1 LLLHLPPYVIKR
13 VIKFILLI
21 INRKGEHM
29 KPRNLLLL
37 ALLLLIHQTAFAG
50 VNGTLSG
57 VVKDVDGKPLPGAA
71 VRVMGTSKGTATK
84 KDGSYRILNIPSGT
98 YSVTYSS
105 LSYKTQTIKNVI
117 ISADQT
123 TEKNVTLQLEVSK
136 TGEVKVIA
144 DKIKMVDERVVG
156 VTKNLGADV
165 LTGTTRESAVALA
178 TTQAGVQQSG
188 GQLVIRGSRTTD
200 TQIKIDGQDISDPIS
215 GGLGAAASLAGSL
228 DYAPTASAFATS
240 ETQVM
245 TGNFSAQY
253 GNAMGGVVNQVAKQG
268 RTDKYE
274 GLLRW
279 KTDVPGLFGKSGVIG
294 RPGDGLQALAA
305 IENTFDANFGGPI
318 PFLDKSTFF
327 ISGRYFTEQ
336 HRNNG
341 LDVRDRGGN
350 SLGQFPNNTSAVR
363 NITGRIALQLSD
375 DIKLILGGSW
385 GLTALQGTSNLD
397 RNSWVWLYANTPA
410 QYMRPNADG
419 GLDTFMLSSVP
430 EQRAKQTVL
439 NNFIYSYFARI
450 NHNLSE
456 NSFYE
461 ATLSLN
467 DNIVE
472 DGRLNMPWYSNDI
485 SDPNR
490 IYGSRVIN
498 GVVQDPSALQNT
510 VPGDRFFTGYDI
522 WKPQDLYVST
532 STNFG
537 PGNAYSFG
545 SLRRYNPAT
554 LQDRVPVLDIYDQ
567 MIGTYQGR
575 PISYTNPI
583 TGYVEGGEDKTSSSN
598 PYGLS
603 GIDYFNARGNA
614 DGLEFRRSNFVQ
626 FDGNYQ
632 HIVDAGTTKHLIKA
646 GIDARFY
653 SLSRYNNGSNPWA
666 TNPFYDVYSSEYGG
680 NIYTKNDIERANSSK
695 AINASIISVYAEDQI
710 SYKSGIT
717 INPSVRL
724 DIFNPQTSFRID
736 PTILPGTAGSES
748 EQATVKIQANPRI
761 FVSYP
766 VTDRSFFSVGYGWY
780 SQTPRFSLVY
790 DNTTSQINRGN
801 AIVGNPDLRPEI
813 TKQYNIG
820 YNIQLSDDFAFD
832 VQGYFKDVYGLT
844 GLVYVQN
851 TRNPYSLYSNGEYG
865 NSRGVEFTLRKR
877 LSNNFG
883 FNVNYALATNVA
895 TSSASGSNYGVIL
908 AGADPFSGRVQF
920 PLTEFP
926 IDNDRRHRFN
936 YIVDFV
942 WGKDEGPSIGG
953 VKFLQNTAI
962 NFTGLYQTGLPFTLR
977 DIRGNQIGDF
987 NAQRQPDIWTVDMRL
1002 QRSIP
1007 LADIFGDGMGT
1018 SELILFADVIN
1029 LVNRTEAVSLNER
1042 TNDPINDGNLLY
1054 KQLGE
1059 FIGPLYSKA
1068 DPFNSATTATAQFDN
1083 VGVRRY
1089 NSIADTN
1096 RDGVLTQRE
1105 QLDMHFQFT
1114 NDAFSRRGR
1123 FQFPRQVFFGFMIR
1137 F

>member
-1 LLLHLPPYVIKR
+1 
-13 VIKFILLI
+13 
-21 INRKGEHM
+21 M

-37 ALLLLIHQTAFAG
+37 ALLLLIQQTAFAG

-57 VVKDVDGKPLPGAA
+57 VVKDNDGKPLQGAT
-71 VRVMGTSKGTATK
+71 VQVIGTGKGTATK

-98 YSVTYSS
+98 YSVKYSY
-105 LSYKTQTIKNVI
+105 LGYKDQTLTKVI

-123 TEKNVTLQLEVSK
+123 TEKNMILQQATNTTK
-136 TGEVKVIA
+136 EVKFFA
-144 DKIKMVDERVVG
+144 DKIKLVDDKVVG
-156 VTKNLGADV
+156 VTKNIGTDV
-165 LTGTTRESAVALA
+165 LTGTTRESAVAIA

-188 GQLVIRGSRTTD
+188 GQLIIRGSRSTD
-200 TQIKIDGQDISDPIS
+200 TQIKIDGQDISDPIN
-215 GGLGAAASLAGSL
+215 GGLGAAASEGNSL
-228 DYAPTASAFATS
+228 DYAPTASAFATQ

-253 GNAMGGVVNQVAKQG
+253 GNAMGGVINQVAKQG

-279 KTDVPGLFGKSGVIG
+279 KTDVPGLFGKSSVIG
-294 RPGDGLQALAA
+294 RPGDGLQYLGA
-305 IENTFDANFGGPI
+305 IENTFDANVGGPI
-318 PFLDKSTFF
+318 PFLERSTFF

-336 HRNNG
+336 YRGNG
-341 LDVRDRGGN
+341 FDVRDRGGN
-350 SLGQFPNNTSAVR
+350 SLGQFENNASAVR
-363 NITGRIALQLSD
+363 NITGRMAFQLTD
-375 DIKLILGGSW
+375 EIKLILGGSW
-385 GLTALQGTSNLD
+385 GLTGMQGTSFDGN
-397 RNSWVWLYANTPA
+397 WGWLYANTPA
-410 QYMRPNADG
+410 QYMRPNANG
-419 GLDTFMLSSVP
+419 TLDTFMLSSVP
-430 EQRAKQTVL
+430 EQVAKQTVL

-450 NHNLSE
+450 NHQLTE

-461 ATLSLN
+461 ATVSLN

-472 DGRLNMPWYSNDI
+472 EGRLNMPWYSNDI

-490 IYGSRVIN
+490 VYGSRVIN
-498 GVVQDPSALQNT
+498 GVIQDPGALQNT
-510 VPGDRFFTGYDI
+510 VPGDRFFTGYDV
-522 WKPQDLYVST
+522 WKPQDSYVT
-532 STNFG
+532 SSSNFG
-537 PGNAYSFG
+537 AGNINSI
-545 SLRRYNPAT
+545 STLRRYNPPT
-554 LQDRVPVLDIYDQ
+554 LQDRIPVLDIYDL
-567 MIGTYQGR
+567 MVGTYQGR
-575 PISYTNPI
+575 SMNYTNPI
-583 TGYVEGGEDKTSSSN
+583 TGYVEGGADRTSSSN

-603 GIDYFNARGNA
+603 GQDYFLSRGNGNS
-614 DGLEFRRSNFVQ
+614 DGLQFRRSNFIQ

-632 HIVDAGTTKHLIKA
+632 HIIDAGTTKHLIKA

-653 SLSRYNNGSNPWA
+653 SLSRYNNGNPWA

-680 NIYTKNDIERANSSK
+680 NIYTKNQIERDNSSK
-695 AINASIISVYAEDQI
+695 PINASIISVYAEDQI

-717 INPSVRL
+717 INPSVRI
-724 DIFNPQTSFRID
+724 DVFNPQASFRID
-736 PTILPGTAGSES
+736 PTILPGESGSQS
-748 EQATVKIQANPRI
+748 EVATIKIQANPRI

-766 VTDRSFFSVGYGWY
+766 VTDKSFFSVGYGWY
-780 SQTPRFSLVY
+780 SQTPRFGIVY
-790 DNTTSQINRGN
+790 DNTTSQVNRGN
-801 AIVGNPDLRPEI
+801 SLVGNPDLRPEI

-820 YNIQLSDDFAFD
+820 YSIQLSDDFAFD
-832 VQGYFKDVYGLT
+832 VQGYFKDIYGLT

-851 TRNPYSLYSNGEYG
+851 TRNPYSLYTNGEYG

-877 LSNNFG
+877 INNNFG
-883 FNVNYALATNVA
+883 FNVNYTLASNVA

-908 AGADPFSGRVQF
+908 AGAEPFSGKIQF

-926 IDNDRRHRFN
+926 IDNDRRHRLN
-936 YIVDFV
+936 YIVDFL

-953 VKFLQNTAI
+953 VRFLQNTAV

-977 DIRGNQIGDF
+977 DLRGNQVGDF
-987 NAQRQPDIWTVDMRL
+987 NAQRQPDFWQVDMRL
-1002 QRSIP
+1002 QRTIP
-1007 LADIFGDGMGT
+1007 LADIFGDGMGGT
-1018 SELILFADVIN
+1018 ELILFADVLN
-1029 LVNRTEAVSLNER
+1029 LLNRGEAVTLNDR

-1068 DPFNSATTATAQFDN
+1068 DPFNPATTATAQFDN

-1089 NSIADTN
+1089 STPADAN

-1114 NDAFSRRGR
+1114 NDAFSRRTR
-1123 FQFPRQVFFGFMIR
+1123 FQVPRQIFFGFMIR

>member
-1 LLLHLPPYVIKR
+1 
-13 VIKFILLI
+13 
-21 INRKGEHM
+21 M

-37 ALLLLIHQTAFAG
+37 ALLLLIQQTAIAG

-57 VVKDVDGKPLPGAA
+57 VVKDNDGKLLQGATVQVIGA
-71 VRVMGTSKGTATK
+71 GKGTVTK
-84 KDGSYRILNIPSGT
+84 KDGSYRIINIPSGT
-98 YSVTYSS
+98 YSVKYSYLGLES
-105 LSYKTQTIKNVI
+105 QTLAKVI
-117 ISADQT
+117 ISADQI
-123 TEKNVTLQLEVSK
+123 TEKNIVLKPATNK
-136 TGEVKVIA
+136 TGEVVLNEK
-144 DKIKMVDERVVG
+144 KIKLVDANVVG
-156 VTKNLGADV
+156 VTKNIGSDV
-165 LTGTTRESAVALA
+165 LTGTTRESAVAIA
-178 TTQAGVQQSG
+178 TTQAGVQQAG

-215 GGLGAAASLAGSL
+215 GGLGAAASAGGSL
-228 DYAPTASAFATS
+228 DYAPTASAFATQ

-253 GNAMGGVVNQVAKQG
+253 GNAMGGVINQIAKQG

-279 KTDVPGLFGKSGVIG
+279 KTDVPGLFGKSSVRGL
-294 RPGDGLQALAA
+294 PGDGLQALAA

-318 PFLDKSTFF
+318 PFLDNSTFF

-336 HRNNG
+336 YRNNG

-350 SLGQFPNNTSAVR
+350 SLGQFANNASAVR
-363 NITGRIALQLSD
+363 NITGRMAFQLSD
-375 DIKLILGGSW
+375 KMKLILGGSW
-385 GLTALQGTSNLD
+385 GLTGLQATSGAGN
-397 RNSWVWLYANTPA
+397 WGWLYANTPA
-410 QYMRPNADG
+410 QYMRPKADG
-419 GLDTFMLSSVP
+419 TLDTFMLSSTP
-430 EQRAKQTVL
+430 ERIAKQTVM

-450 NHNLSE
+450 NHQLTD

-472 DGRLNMPWYSNDI
+472 EGRLNMPWYSNDI
-485 SDPNR
+485 SDASR
-490 IYGSRVIN
+490 TYGSRVQN
-498 GVVQDPSALQNT
+498 GVILDPGALQNT
-510 VPGDRFFTGYDI
+510 VPGDRFFSGYDV
-522 WKPQDLYVST
+522 WKPQDLYVSNP
-532 STNFG
+532 SNFG
-537 PGNAYSFG
+537 PQNNSFS
-545 SLRRYNPAT
+545 SLRRYNPST
-554 LQDRVPVLDIYDQ
+554 LQDRVPVMDIYEL
-567 MIGTYQGR
+567 MAGTFQSR
-575 PISYTNPI
+575 PMAYTNPI
-583 TGYVEGGEDKTSSSN
+583 TGYVEGGTDRTSSSN

-603 GIDYFNARGNA
+603 GQDYFLARGNNE
-614 DGLEFRRSNFVQ
+614 GFEFRRSNFVQ

-632 HIVDAGTTKHLIKA
+632 HIIDAGSTKHLIKA
-646 GIDARFY
+646 GVDARFY
-653 SLSRYNNGSNPWA
+653 SLSRYNNSSNPWA

-680 NIYTKNDIERANSSK
+680 NIYTKNKVESDNSSK
-695 AINASIISVYAEDQI
+695 PINASIISVYAEDQI

-736 PTILPGTAGSES
+736 PTILPGAEGSQS
-748 EQATVKIQANPRI
+748 EAATIKIQANPRI

-801 AIVGNPDLRPEI
+801 TIVGNPDLRPEI

-877 LSNNFG
+877 VSNNFG

-895 TSSASGSNYGVIL
+895 TSSASGTNYGVIL
-908 AGADPFSGRVQF
+908 AGADPFSGRIQF

-926 IDNDRRHRFN
+926 IDNDRRHRLN
-936 YIVDFV
+936 YIIDFL

-953 VKFLQNTAI
+953 VKFLQNTTV

-987 NAQRQPDIWTVDMRL
+987 NAQRQPDFWQVDMRL

-1029 LVNRTEAVSLNER
+1029 LLNRTEATSLNDR

-1068 DPFNSATTATAQFDN
+1068 DPFNPATTGTAQFDN

-1089 NSIADTN
+1089 NSIADAN

-1114 NDAFSRRGR
+1114 NDAFSRRNR